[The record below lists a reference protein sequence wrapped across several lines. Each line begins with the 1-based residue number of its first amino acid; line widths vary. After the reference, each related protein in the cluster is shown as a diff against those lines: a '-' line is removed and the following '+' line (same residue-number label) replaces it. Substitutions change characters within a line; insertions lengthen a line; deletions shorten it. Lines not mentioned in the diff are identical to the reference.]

1 MAEKDLFDR
10 EQNVLEA
17 ARTLLATAT
26 DKMDSWSEHYKK
38 LLDEF
43 KRVVNQSQKL
53 IRLGD
58 MMQQKLN
65 TITEELQIE
74 IENPKKAEAEKER
87 VIDLLQ
93 EALAKVKQ
101 LSGFIPICAACK
113 KIRDD
118 KGFWQ
123 QIEQYI
129 REHSEAEFTHSI
141 CPDCAKKLYPELYL
155 NK

>member
-10 EQNVLEA
+10 EKNVLEA
-17 ARTLLATAT
+17 AKALLATAS
-26 DKMDSWSEHYKK
+26 DKKDSWSEHYQK

-65 TITEELQIE
+65 TITKELQVE
-74 IENPKKAEAEKER
+74 IENRKKAEAEKES

-118 KGFWQ
+118 RGFWQ
-123 QIEQYI
+123 QIEKYI
-129 REHSEAEFTHSI
+129 RDHSEAEFTHSI
-141 CPDCAKKLYPELYL
+141 CPDCAKRLYPELYGD
-155 NK
+155 K